1 MSNGTV
7 ISRVGSAA
15 VALMSETA
23 GRPVLICCETYKF
36 AERVQL
42 DSITANELGNPEAL
56 VKGGPSRIASSPL
69 SAWTDLPHLGEA
81 STRAH
86 IHWQSACFG
95 VHRQQVMD
103 RCQCK
108 VGLCI
113 AAMDTP

>member
-7 ISRVGSAA
+7 ISRVGTAA

-56 VKGGPSRIASSPL
+56 LSGPPARLKASPL
-69 SAWTDLPHLGEA
+69 SAWSDLPHLGGWV
-81 STRAH
+81 STESSDMSR
-86 IHWQSACFG
+86 
-95 VHRQQVMD
+95 
-103 RCQCK
+103 
-108 VGLCI
+108 LCWKLVWCI
-113 AAMDTP
+113 TALTQITGRKLP